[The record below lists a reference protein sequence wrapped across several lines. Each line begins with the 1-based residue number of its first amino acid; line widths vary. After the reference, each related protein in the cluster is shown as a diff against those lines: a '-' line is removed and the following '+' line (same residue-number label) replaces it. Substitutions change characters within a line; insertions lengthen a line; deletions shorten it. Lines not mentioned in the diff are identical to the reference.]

1 MPKKYFSIQN
11 KASDSSSVDI
21 LIYGVIGDSW
31 FEESITARQFVADLK
46 ALEKDYQ
53 RINVRINSPGGSV
66 WDGIPIFNAIKNST
80 ADIHT
85 YNDGLCASMAAIIL
99 LSGKTVHSAD
109 NALLMLHSPISGVY
123 GNAGDFEQV
132 LEMLNKV
139 QDSLISCIT
148 SRNTGKTADE
158 IKAAYFDHKD
168 HFLNA
173 DEALA
178 ENFIDEI
185 VKGNNKVSDKIKDLN
200 HDQVIDQFNKLVK
213 SRTIFDK
220 WFSSASDIFLPNSE
234 IDMNIKTLAK
244 ACGLPETATEQEV
257 LDWIEEHKAHTADDS
272 ADDDAD
278 ASDDD
283 ADDQD
288 DSADDADDTSD
299 DDASDDSAP
308 DAKDQEIARLKAENQ
323 ALKKAPGAKN
333 KKVVKTTDSKTTK
346 ANDFDTYKEA
356 KSTWDTV
363 DNLFK

>member
-1 MPKKYFSIQN
+1 MPKKYYSVQN
-11 KASDSSSVDI
+11 KASDSVDI

-46 ALEKDYQ
+46 ALEKDYK

-66 WDGIPIFNAIKNST
+66 WDGLPIFNAIKNST
-80 ADIHT
+80 SEIHT

-99 LSGKTVHSAD
+99 LAGKTVHSAD

-132 LEMLNKV
+132 MEMLNKV

-148 SRNTGKTADE
+148 SRNTSKTADE
-158 IKAAYFDHKD
+158 IKAAYFDYKD

-185 VKGNNKVSDKIKDLN
+185 VKGNNKVSDKIKN
-200 HDQVIDQFNKLVK
+200 MSHDQVIDQFNNLVK
-213 SRTIFDK
+213 GRSLFDRF
-220 WFSSASDIFLPNSE
+220 FSQAHDFFSPNSE
-234 IDMNIKTLAK
+234 IDMNVKILAK

-257 LDWIEEHKAHTADDS
+257 LDWIEEHKASEADDS
-272 ADDDAD
+272 ADDAD

-288 DSADDADDTSD
+288 DAADDADDSAD

-308 DAKDQEIARLKAENQ
+308 DAKDQEIARLKAENE

-333 KKVVKTTDSKTTK
+333 KKVVKTTDSKSTK
-346 ANDFDTYKEA
+346 TSDFDSYKNA
-356 KSTWDTV
+356 KSAWDAV
-363 DNLFK
+363 DSLYK

>member
-1 MPKKYFSIQN
+1 MQKKYYSVQN
-11 KASDSSSVDI
+11 KASESVDL

-46 ALEKDYQ
+46 ALEKDYK

-66 WDGIPIFNAIKNST
+66 WDGLPIFNAIQNST
-80 ADIHT
+80 AEIHT
-85 YNDGLCASMAAIIL
+85 YNDGLCASMAAVIL
-99 LSGKTVHSAD
+99 LAGKTVHSAD
-109 NALLMLHSPISGVY
+109 NALMMLHSPISGVY

-139 QDSLISCIT
+139 QDSLIACIT
-148 SRNTGKTADE
+148 SRNTAKSAEE

-185 VKGNNKVSDKIKDLN
+185 VKGNNKVSDKIKNLT
-200 HDQVIDQFNKLVK
+200 HDQVIDQFNNLVK
-213 SRTIFDK
+213 GRTLFDRF
-220 WFSSASDIFLPNSE
+220 FSQAHDFFSPNSE
-234 IDMNIKTLAK
+234 IDMNIKALAK

-257 LDWIEEHKAHTADDS
+257 LDWIEEHKAPVADDS

-278 ASDDD
+278 ASNDD

-288 DSADDADDTSD
+288 DSADDADDND

-333 KKVVKTTDSKTTK
+333 KKVVKTTDSKSTK
-346 ANDFDTYKEA
+346 TDSFEVFNNART
-356 KSTWDTV
+356 TWDAI
-363 DNLFK
+363 DKLLK